1 MAEILGLGITH
12 YPPLCS
18 PDPQMAG
25 ILRRTLEDPSIP
37 SEAKDPRNWPAAMR
51 AEWSDDFGARAAGAH
66 REEQC
71 EHHGEFFG
79 DRGHRQ
85 AHRTKQRTCP
95 WLAPRKAQCKDT
107 RCHN

>member
-1 MAEILGLGITH
+1 MAEILGLEITH

-51 AEWSDDFGARAAGAH
+51 AEWSDDFVARAA
-66 REEQC
+66 
-71 EHHGEFFG
+71 
-79 DRGHRQ
+79 DRLCWR
-85 AHRTKQRTCP
+85 
-95 WLAPRKAQCKDT
+95 
-107 RCHN
+107 